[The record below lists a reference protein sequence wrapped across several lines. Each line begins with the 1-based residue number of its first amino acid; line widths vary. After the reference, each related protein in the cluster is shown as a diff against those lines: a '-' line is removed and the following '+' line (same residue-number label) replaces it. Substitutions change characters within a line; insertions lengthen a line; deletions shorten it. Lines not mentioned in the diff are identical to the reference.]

1 MSTRRREAPTTAT
14 AVAPFVVRWDARG
27 QPLPRCPVHAG
38 RRRPILP
45 RGHEAPPWLDTGPA
59 GEPFEF
65 CAHVRRLCEDITA
78 RCESLGHIDVSRILF
93 GFTQARNG
101 RSHGL
106 QARVTPLRFRH
117 GALTRTHRGTP
128 FQVQRYFV
136 DGREMLYVIAF
147 CLPRFLDRDFDDKFV
162 TLFHELYHISPMFDG
177 DLRRHAGRYDVHT
190 SSQHRYDQEMG
201 GLAREYLSN
210 GADRARHGFLRLS
223 FAQLLQRHGSIVG
236 YKIPRPKLIPLR

>member
-1 MSTRRREAPTTAT
+1 MSTRRREAPTAAI
-14 AVAPFVVRWDARG
+14 AVAPFVVRWDARS
-27 QPLPRCPVHAG
+27 QPLPTCPVQAG

-45 RGHEAPPWLDTGPA
+45 RGHEAPPWLETGPA
-59 GEPFEF
+59 DEPFDF
-65 CAHVRRLCEDITA
+65 CTHVRRLCEDITA
-78 RCESLGHIDVSRILF
+78 RCESLAHIDVSRILF

-106 QARVTPLRFRH
+106 QARVTPLRFRD
-117 GALTRTHRGTP
+117 GTMTRMHRGTP

-162 TLFHELYHISPMFDG
+162 TLFHELYHISPTFDG

-190 SSQHRYDQEMG
+190 SSQHRYDEEMG

-210 GADRARHGFLRLS
+210 GADRARHSFLRLS

-236 YKIPRPKLIPLR
+236 YKVPRPKLIPLR